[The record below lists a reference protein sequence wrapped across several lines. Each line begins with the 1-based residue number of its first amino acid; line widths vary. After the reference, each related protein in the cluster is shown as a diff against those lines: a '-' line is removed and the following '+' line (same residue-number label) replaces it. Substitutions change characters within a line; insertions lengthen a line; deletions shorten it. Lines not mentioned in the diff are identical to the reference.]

1 MMGTQAGY
9 DPGNFY
15 TWRASEEFSI
25 HLSLNVV
32 TRLVER
38 ISEAAE
44 TRGILLGRTIE
55 VPFRATIVEDFQ
67 LVLPGEGAAPDRD
80 SHDRESQDALVEIA
94 RRMAETGSQQRAI
107 GFFRARPDGRL
118 SLGQR
123 DLETFSRLFGEPGN
137 VALLIQTLRRGN
149 ESDAALFYWQNG
161 RPQPHDFGFGF
172 PLDALQLA
180 SGHPGWRYPDPLE
193 HNLAY
198 APVPPLVE
206 SPQPVEAPPAA
217 AMPTPQPLP
226 PPKPRA
232 SERTPPPPFV
242 PSAGNRIRW
251 SRLLPTAALA
261 ILAVGAVQLTMNSKR
276 TVAETPTQTETAASG
291 TAPSVAAPIPA
302 PISDE
307 NALALTVTPLPR
319 QLDIRW
325 NRESQAIKE
334 SKEGVMRITEDGIT
348 EALPLDQN
356 QLRDGY
362 VAYTP
367 KTTDVSIRLEVTGT
381 SGRTTSESVRSV
393 AMP

>member
-1 MMGTQAGY
+1 MMGTQVGY

-55 VPFRATIVEDFQ
+55 VPFHATIVEDFQ
-67 LVLPGEGAAPDRD
+67 LVLPGQDAAPDRD
-80 SHDRESQDALVEIA
+80 TQDRESQVALIEIA
-94 RRMAETGSQQRAI
+94 RRMAEAGSEQRAI

-118 SLGQR
+118 SMGQR
-123 DLETFSRLFGEPGN
+123 DLETFSRLFCEPGN

-193 HNLAY
+193 HNPA
-198 APVPPLVE
+198 
-206 SPQPVEAPPAA
+206 PAA
-217 AMPTPQPLP
+217 VPTPQPLP
-226 PPKPRA
+226 PPKPRI
-232 SERTPPPPFV
+232 SEWTPPPPSV
-242 PSAGNRIRW
+242 PAARDRIRW

-261 ILAVGAVQLTMNSKR
+261 IIAVGAVQLTMSSRR

-291 TAPSVAAPIPA
+291 TAPV
-302 PISDE
+302 SDE

-325 NRESQAIKE
+325 NRESEAIKE

-362 VAYTP
+362 VAYAP
-367 KTTDVSIRLEVTGT
+367 KTTDVSIRLEVTGRN
-381 SGRTTSESVRSV
+381 GQTTSESVRSV
-393 AMP
+393 AIP